1 MPIGQLI
8 QIVGALLNMSAF
20 ALLHFELASSSALRY
35 LVPNFLG
42 SVVLSVSAFVDQQW
56 GFLMLELA
64 WGVVAAHAIASRA
77 RRASRSPM
85 AQ

>member
-20 ALLHFELASSSALRY
+20 ALLHFELASSSAFRY

-42 SVVLSVSAFVDQQW
+42 SVVLSTSALIDQQW

-64 WGVVAAHAIASRA
+64 WGVVTAHAIAGRLRQTRPA
-77 RRASRSPM
+77 
-85 AQ
+85 

>member
-42 SVVLSVSAFVDQQW
+42 SVVLSASAFVDRQW

-64 WGVVAAHAIASRA
+64 WGLVTAHAISGKWRTP
-77 RRASRSPM
+77 RRVA
-85 AQ
+85 